1 MVTGGLDSF
10 VRRLVRDMTSQAL
23 ADQTDRQ
30 LVERLWAGPDEAVFE
45 ALIRRHGPM
54 VFRACWRVLQHTQ
67 DAEDAFQATFLV
79 LAQRLGTVRKLDSL
93 AGWLHEVAHRVS
105 LDAQRR
111 ALRRRK
117 HENRASGQ
125 STPPQDGADWREVR
139 AVLDAELSALT
150 ETHRL
155 PLILCYLE
163 GLTQD
168 EAARQLG
175 WSKSTLLRRL
185 EAARAALG
193 RRLSR
198 KGFAWSIAGS
208 AVLLTDA
215 IGLAAPESK
224 TICSTATVAVEVLSG
239 RATTGILSANV
250 LNLAKGAVTTMFSTK
265 LALAAGLLVAAAV
278 GGGHIG
284 VTALSAQSQR
294 DDAKPAP
301 IAASSPKNGD
311 PKKGAPKNHD
321 PKVDEPNLGDPKLS
335 PIGPAPTAIALPP
348 AARPAL
354 TPAQEWAA
362 LKAEYD
368 ADLKANTKAQIDNS
382 TGQPI
387 PNAFEV
393 RQPGHQKYADRLLAL
408 GRSDDEPTAVEA
420 LSLAV
425 TGWVQLPHAD
435 QAFDLLLERFA
446 DSPRLAEF
454 ARKHHAISYPG
465 KYRRLERL
473 LGVATDPTA
482 RGISLL
488 DLGLEMEPGRAPT
501 EMPDGRA
508 AEEKRKA
515 RAAALYRRVIADYP
529 DVVGGPLGNG
539 CHLGKLGRLA
549 QAYLLRLEPKC
560 RDGMPAP
567 PTAGK
572 DLDGKP
578 MALTD
583 FKGQIVVLD
592 FWGSWC
598 TPCRAALPALKD
610 LAVKYADRGVIVLGV
625 ASENAAD
632 DAMKA
637 ATAEKL
643 PWRNWFD
650 RREENDD
657 SPIVTAWGITTFP
670 TVAVLDREGNIRF
683 LKGGANAEEV
693 ANILD
698 ALLAKR

>member
-1 MVTGGLDSF
+1 
-10 VRRLVRDMTSQAL
+10 MTSQAL

-30 LVERLWAGPDEAVFE
+30 LVERLLAGPDEAVFA
-45 ALIRRHGPM
+45 ALIRRHGSM
-54 VFRACWRVLQHTQ
+54 VYRACWRVLQHAQ

-79 LAQRLGTVRKLDSL
+79 LAQRLGTVRKLESL

-125 STPPQDGADWREVR
+125 AALPQDGADWREVR
-139 AVLDAELSALT
+139 AILDAELAALT
-150 ETHRL
+150 EPHRI

-185 EAARAALG
+185 EAARGALR

-215 IGLAAPESK
+215 IGSAAPEAK
-224 TICSTATVAVEVLSG
+224 TICSTVTVAVGMLSG
-239 RATTGILSANV
+239 RATTGILSTNV
-250 LNLAKGAVTTMFSTK
+250 VVLTKGAVTTMFSTK
-265 LALAAGLLVAAAV
+265 LKLIAGLLAAVVV

-284 VTALSAQSQR
+284 IAGLSALPQR
-294 DDAKPAP
+294 VDAKPTL
-301 IAASSPKNGD
+301 IAASSPKNDD
-311 PKKGAPKNHD
+311 PKKG
-321 PKVDEPNLGDPKLS
+321 DEPGSVVAVPS
-335 PIGPAPTAIALPP
+335 S
-348 AARPAL
+348 ARPPR
-354 TPAQEWAA
+354 TPAEEWAA

-368 ADLKANTKAQIDNS
+368 ADLKANTKAQVDKR
-382 TGQPI
+382 TGRPI

-393 RQPGHQKYADRLLAL
+393 RQPGHERYVDRLLAL
-408 GRSDDEPTAVEA
+408 GRSDDESTAVEA

-425 TGWVQLPHAD
+425 TGWTQLPHAD

-446 DSPRLAEF
+446 DGPRLAEF
-454 ARKHHAISYPG
+454 ARRHHAVSYPG

-473 LGVATDPTA
+473 LGVATDRTA

-501 EMPDGRA
+501 DMPTGPA
-508 AEEKRKA
+508 ADEKRKA
-515 RAAALYRRVIADYP
+515 KAAALYRQVIAEYP

-539 CHLGKLGRLA
+539 CRLGKLGRVA
-549 QAYLLRLEPKC
+549 QAYLLTLEPKC
-560 RDGMPAP
+560 RDGQPAP
-567 PTAGK
+567 QTAGK
-572 DLDGKP
+572 DLEGKP
-578 MALTD
+578 MALAD
-583 FKGQIVVLD
+583 FKGRIVVLD

-598 TPCRAALPALKD
+598 KPCRAAIPALKD
-610 LAVKYADRGVIVLGV
+610 LAVKYADQGVVVLGV
-625 ASENAAD
+625 ASEN
-632 DAMKA
+632 
-637 ATAEKL
+637 TAEDAVKVASAEKM
-643 PWRNWFD
+643 PWRSWFD

-670 TVAVLDREGNIRF
+670 TVAVVDRQGIIRF